1 MLTCYPCALKS
12 SLFPTVFR
20 ISAKILKVN
29 IKVLPYSA
37 TSSHPRLCILPHVQL
52 HGPPCKSLN
61 MPEGLCTCFT
71 PFRLPP
77 PPAFF
82 ASPALTHP
90 PDLSSVVTT
99 LRKASQTPI
108 SIRFFFLHELMCMCL
123 LSCFSHGQLFCDP
136 MDHRL
141 PISSVHRILQARILE
156 WVAMSSS
163 RGPSQPW
170 DRIHVSCLL
179 LWQAGSLPLAVK
191 PIWTHRLYIYFSGWH
206 LPHLFAV
213 LFIHCCITY
222 HPKTPWLKSTLSS
235 PRSWDSRN
243 RSSLTADSGSEAL
256 MRLQARGQPACC
268 HLQSRRELED
278 LLPCGLLLIT
288 CASTRASQ
296 VSSEPGSRLA

>member
-20 ISAKILKVN
+20 ISTKILKVN

-37 TSSHPRLCILPHVQL
+37 TSSHPRLCILPHAQL

-61 MPEGLCTCFT
+61 MPEGFCTCFT

-141 PISSVHRILQARILE
+141 PISSRQEYWSGLPCLPPGDLPNPGIE
-156 WVAMSSS
+156 STS
-163 RGPSQPW
+163 
-170 DRIHVSCLL
+170 HVSCFGR
-179 LWQAGSLPLAVK
+179 QV
-191 PIWTHRLYIYFSGWH
+191 LYH
-206 LPHLFAV
+206 
-213 LFIHCCITY
+213 
-222 HPKTPWLKSTLSS
+222 
-235 PRSWDSRN
+235 
-243 RSSLTADSGSEAL
+243 
-256 MRLQARGQPACC
+256 
-268 HLQSRRELED
+268 
-278 LLPCGLLLIT
+278 
-288 CASTRASQ
+288 
-296 VSSEPGSRLA
+296 